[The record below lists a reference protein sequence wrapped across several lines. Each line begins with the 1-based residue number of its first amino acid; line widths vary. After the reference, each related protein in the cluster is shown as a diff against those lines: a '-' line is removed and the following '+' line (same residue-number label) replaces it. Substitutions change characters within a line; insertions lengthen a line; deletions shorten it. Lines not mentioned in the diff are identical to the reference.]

1 MSDIRDMNGMN
12 EDLRQA
18 AEKGQL
24 DEVKRLVA
32 AGADKNT
39 KNEVSDSLC

>member
-1 MSDIRDMNGMN
+1 MNDIKNMSDMNK
-12 EDLRQA
+12 DLIEA

-39 KNEVSDSLC
+39 KNEVSDSL

>member
-1 MSDIRDMNGMN
+1 MSDFRNKSRMNKG
-12 EDLRQA
+12 LLKA

-39 KNEVSDSLC
+39 KGEVSDSL